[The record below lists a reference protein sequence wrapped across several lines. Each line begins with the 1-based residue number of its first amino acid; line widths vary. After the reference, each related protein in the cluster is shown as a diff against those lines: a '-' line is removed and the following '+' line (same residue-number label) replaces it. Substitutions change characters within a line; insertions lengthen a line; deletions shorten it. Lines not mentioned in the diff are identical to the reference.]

1 MPKSQQR
8 KKSNEY
14 TYRAGKKVALNKR
27 RDQFVVRHLPD
38 EVIVGDTPAQVSSAS
53 SRVSCKPADL
63 DGLMAQSRQSAVT
76 HHAYEV
82 VESGEEFLITDRII
96 VSFDHP
102 LTPEAVGAFAGKYAL
117 EIVLKYSE
125 TKYLFRLTTATGMN
139 PVKLVVKLVEGESQ
153 VARVE
158 HDLNMR
164 FNIAI
169 DLPTDPNYPDQWHLH
184 QRSRHSEFD
193 ERSSSRCEAA
203 WNLLSGFGDPEV
215 VVGVTDDGCKLDH
228 IDFNSPTKFA
238 SWAYLEG
245 IRLLHR
251 GDPDA
256 SPGKMYQPGANHGTA
271 CAGVIAAEVDAEMT
285 VGAAPASRLL
295 PIKWESQGP
304 SLFISDSKLLIV
316 LNYVANRVDVLSNSW
331 GGAPVSRWS
340 RDVRER
346 IEELALSGGRRGK
359 GILFLWAAGNEN
371 CPINHQADQPVPF
384 TNGWELINGSW
395 EWVGAKTASF
405 FSNDL
410 VNIPGVMHIGALAST
425 AQRSHYSNYGPGVDM
440 CAPSSNSHAYFR
452 MQLDGLGI
460 TTTTGQPAGV
470 RHTFGG
476 TSSATPLAAGIA
488 ALVISANPGL
498 TALEVASILRRT
510 ASKNLDMTG
519 YPRTPA
525 MIDDPNPTWDVSPI
539 APFDRGDFSNI
550 GSEDGTW
557 SPWFGHGKVDAL
569 EAVSAALAASSEQT
583 TRVRVEL
590 NPNLA
595 IPDRDPAG
603 VVSRVFM
610 SDAGQVKDIK
620 IFVDIAHT
628 YIGDLIVRLTGPE
641 GVRVDLHN
649 RDGGGADNL
658 VQTFTLESVPSLA
671 AFLGTAI
678 KGTWTLE
685 VSDHAQYD
693 TGHLRKWTLEAEVL
707 ADTARRFE
715 SAPGRTIPDQ
725 DPVGITD
732 HITVTELESVK
743 EIAVDIDITHTYIGD
758 LRVAVS
764 NPRNHEVVLH
774 AQEGRSADD
783 IQRTYT
789 VDEEPALRDF
799 IGLSGNGDWVLS
811 VSDNAR
817 RDVGKLNR
825 WSLTLR

>member
-1 MPKSQQR
+1 MTKPRQPKTA
-8 KKSNEY
+8 KEY
-14 TYRAGKKVALNKR
+14 TYRAGKKIALNKR
-27 RDQFVVRHLPD
+27 PDQFVVRRLPH
-38 EVIVGDTPAQVSSAS
+38 EVPVGEAPAQVSSAS

-63 DGLMAQSRQSAVT
+63 DGLMAKSRQSAVT

-82 VESGEEFLITDRII
+82 AESGEEFLITDRII
-96 VSFDHP
+96 VTFDHP
-102 LTPEAVGAFAGKYAL
+102 LTPEAVGALAGKYAL

-125 TKYLFRLTTATGMN
+125 TKFLFRLTAATGMN

-153 VARVE
+153 IARVE

-164 FNIAI
+164 FNISI

-184 QRSRHSEFD
+184 QRRRNSEFD

-203 WNLLSGFGDPEV
+203 WNLLDGFGSSDV

-228 IDFNSPTKFA
+228 IDFNSPAKFA
-238 SWAYLEG
+238 GWAYLEG
-245 IRLLHR
+245 TRLLHR
-251 GDPDA
+251 GDSA
-256 SPGKMYQPGANHGTA
+256 AGPGKMYQPGANHGTA
-271 CAGVIAAEVDAEMT
+271 CAGVIAAEADAEMT
-285 VGAAPASRLL
+285 VGAAPGCRLL

-346 IEELALSGGRRGK
+346 VEELALTGGRRGN

-384 TNGWELINGSW
+384 TDGWELTNGSW
-395 EWVGAKTASF
+395 EWVGVKTSSF

-410 VNIPGVMHIGALAST
+410 VDIPGVMHIGALAST
-425 AQRSHYSNYGPGVDM
+425 AQRSHYSNYGPGVEI

-460 TTTTGQPAGV
+460 TTTTGKTAGV

-476 TSSATPLAAGIA
+476 TSSATPLVAGIA
-488 ALVISANPGL
+488 ALIISANPGL

-519 YPRTPA
+519 YPRSPA
-525 MIDDPNPTWDVSPI
+525 MVDDPNPTWDVSPV
-539 APFDRGDFSNI
+539 APFDRGDFSDI

-569 EAVSAALAASSEQT
+569 EAVSAALDASSKQT

-603 VVSRVFM
+603 VVSRVFIPD
-610 SDAGQVKDIK
+610 SGQVRDIE
-620 IFVDIAHT
+620 IQVDIAHT

-658 VQTFTLESVPSLA
+658 MRTFTQESVPALA
-671 AFLGTAI
+671 AFLGKDI

-685 VSDHAQYD
+685 VSDHARYD
-693 TGHLRKWTLEAEVL
+693 NGNLRRWTLVAEVL
-707 ADTARRFE
+707 ADTARRYE
-715 SAPGRTIPDQ
+715 SAPGRKIPDQ
-725 DPVGITD
+725 DPAGISD
-732 HITVTELESVK
+732 HIRVTKLETVK
-743 EIAVDIDITHTYIGD
+743 EIAVEVDITHTYIGD

-764 NPRNHEVVLH
+764 NPQNREVVLH

-799 IGLSGNGDWVLS
+799 IGQPAQGDWVLS
-811 VSDNAR
+811 VSDNAW